1 MNGQVP
7 WISKAK
13 GVIVQ
18 HRFLVSEQVKDKA
31 KRPASFGH
39 INLGNKC
46 SIRFIAVHD
55 EFVLKILPEPLIRHQ
70 G

>member
-1 MNGQVP
+1 MSGQVS

-31 KRPASFGH
+31 KRQASFGR

-46 SIRFIAVHD
+46 SIQFIAVHD
-55 EFVLKILPEPLIRHQ
+55 ELAISLDA
-70 G
+70 

>member
-18 HRFLVSEQVKDKA
+18 HRCLVSEQVKDKA
-31 KRPASFGH
+31 KRRASFGC
-39 INLGNKC
+39 INLGNKS

-55 EFVLKILPEPLIRHQ
+55 KLAISLDS
-70 G
+70 

>member
-18 HRFLVSEQVKDKA
+18 HRFLVSEQGKDKA
-31 KRPASFGH
+31 KRQASNGR

-46 SIRFIAVHD
+46 SIRFIAMHGELAISLD
-55 EFVLKILPEPLIRHQ
+55 A
-70 G
+70 

>member
-7 WISKAK
+7 WISEAK

-31 KRPASFGH
+31 KRRASFGR

-46 SIRFIAVHD
+46 SV
-55 EFVLKILPEPLIRHQ
+55 
-70 G
+70 

>member
-7 WISKAK
+7 WISEAK

-31 KRPASFGH
+31 KRRASYGR

-55 EFVLKILPEPLIRHQ
+55 ELAISLDA
-70 G
+70 

>member
-1 MNGQVP
+1 MNGQVS

-31 KRPASFGH
+31 KRRASYIR

-55 EFVLKILPEPLIRHQ
+55 ELAISLDA
-70 G
+70 